1 MTTQRRDA
9 LDRHTTSFAVRAPAT
24 AAEWDEWRE
33 RNRRATA
40 AVRDF
45 AEDEDEAREMLDML
59 GLLPAQLEEAEKFMR
74 RRTWNAAP
82 RQRRLSSTR
91 TKDPDQ

>member
-24 AAEWDEWRE
+24 ESEWTAWHE
-33 RNRRATA
+33 RNERAAA

-45 AEDEDEAREMLDML
+45 AENEDEAQQMLEML
-59 GLLPAQLEEAEKFMR
+59 GLLPAQLEDAEKFMR
-74 RRTWNAAP
+74 RRIWNAAP

-91 TKDPDQ
+91 PKDPDQ